1 MLAVSVKNLS
11 WKYEHA
17 TEFALKGANLDI
29 EEGSFVAIVGPNEAG
44 KTTLVSAI
52 QGLIPHS
59 FNGVIRGY
67 VEVFGEKVAEKSS
80 LELAQEVG
88 LVFSDP
94 EAQFTAMTVQEELVF
109 GMENIGLTVEE
120 IDERLHWAVEMA
132 DIADLLDKS
141 PFDISGG
148 QKQRVNIAAILA
160 MRPPILILDEPTSM
174 LDPLGKDFIFD
185 VLTTLR
191 EQVAMTLI
199 VVEHNIE
206 QIAPLADQIALV
218 YDGQVVKV
226 AEPREFFADSGFL
239 SERHVEPPEVTAL
252 AHWLREQRY
261 YNGPLPLKMDE
272 ALSIS
277 RDLLKREVK

>member
-1 MLAVSVKNLS
+1 MLAVSIKNLS
-11 WKYEHA
+11 WKYEYA
-17 TEFALKGANLDI
+17 TEFALKGANLDV
-29 EEGSFVAIVGPNEAG
+29 EEGSFMAIVGPNEAG

-59 FNGVIRGY
+59 FNGVLKGY

-80 LELAQEVG
+80 LDLAQEVG

-120 IDERLHWAVEMA
+120 IDERLHWAVEIA

-148 QKQRVNIAAILA
+148 QKQRVNIASILA

-226 AEPREFFADSGFL
+226 AEPREFFADLEFL
-239 SERHVEPPEVTAL
+239 SQRHVEPPEVTAL

-261 YNGPLPLKMDE
+261 YNGPLPLKTEE
-272 ALSIS
+272 ALSMS

>member
-1 MLAVSVKNLS
+1 MLAVSVKDFS
-11 WKYEHA
+11 WKYEHTA
-17 TEFALKGANLDI
+17 EFALKGANLDI
-29 EEGSFVAIVGPNEAG
+29 EEGSFLAIVGPNEAG

-52 QGLIPHS
+52 KGMIPHS
-59 FNGVIRGY
+59 FNGVMRGY

-80 LELAQEVG
+80 LEMAQKVG
-88 LVFSDP
+88 FVFSDP
-94 EAQFTAMTVQEELVF
+94 EAQFTAMTVLEELVF
-109 GMENIGLTVEE
+109 GMENLGLTAKE
-120 IDERLHWAVEMA
+120 IDERLHWAVEIA

-191 EQVAMTLI
+191 KQVAMTLI

-206 QIAPLADQIALV
+206 QVAPLADQIALV

-226 AEPREFFADSGFL
+226 AEPRVFFADLEFL
-239 SERHVEPPEVTAL
+239 SERHIEPPEVTAF
-252 AHWLREQRY
+252 AHWLREERY
-261 YNGPLPLKMDE
+261 YNGAPPLNMEE
-272 ALSIS
+272 ALSICRS
-277 RDLLKREVK
+277 LLEGEVR